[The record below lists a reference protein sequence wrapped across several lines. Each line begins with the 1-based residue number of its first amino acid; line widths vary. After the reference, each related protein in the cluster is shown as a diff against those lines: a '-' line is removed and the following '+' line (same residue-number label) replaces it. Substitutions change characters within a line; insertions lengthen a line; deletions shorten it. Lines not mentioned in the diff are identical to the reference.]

1 MSERDELIKRLRKWE
16 CGIKFGDET
25 GIPLDSIALLKLIAD
40 CLSAL
45 AAQQS
50 QQEPTEPV
58 AEIDV
63 RNQDT
68 MRHGRLVLWLTN
80 PADLPQ
86 GTKLYTAPLSGVRA
100 GMLRAA
106 EICKEWEAKLS
117 QGAGYAIRT
126 AREAI
131 TRAADQVS
139 QPDTVAVPIDA
150 LVALRSRDVMTRVM
164 IDKHGVSIS
173 GWHVPQPAF
182 SQFVPPAIFNI
193 LEPYDD
199 HGGSVKAAL
208 TRAIQRAAQEAK

>member
-1 MSERDELIKRLRKWE
+1 MTDYRKLH
-16 CGIKFGDET
+16 DAQ
-25 GIPLDSIALLKLIAD
+25 SIAWEWGQGVTDAETAIRKLHK
-40 CLSAL
+40 LF
-45 AAQQS
+45 
-50 QQEPTEPV
+50 P
-58 AEIDV
+58 ID
-63 RNQDT
+63 
-68 MRHGRLVLWLTN
+68 GA
-80 PADLPQ
+80 PA
-86 GTKLYTAPLSGVRA
+86 SGVRA

-106 EICKEWEAKLS
+106 EICKEWEGKLS

>member
-1 MSERDELIKRLRKWE
+1 MEKFERADPNALADFDPRTKVCTMNCGPTVGDPRSPEERRFLCPDCVTVPVPSRNRANDLFSALLEFHNAFCNRDETTSLHVWNERMKSA
-16 CGIKFGDET
+16 DENAVAV
-25 GIPLDSIALLKLIAD
+25 LN
-40 CLSAL
+40 
-45 AAQQS
+45 AAPHS
-50 QQEPTEPV
+50 
-58 AEIDV
+58 
-63 RNQDT
+63 
-68 MRHGRLVLWLTN
+68 
-80 PADLPQ
+80 
-86 GTKLYTAPLSGVRA
+86 
-100 GMLRAA
+100 
-106 EICKEWEAKLS
+106 
-117 QGAGYAIRT
+117 
-126 AREAI
+126 
-131 TRAADQVS
+131 S

>member
-1 MSERDELIKRLRKWE
+1 MTGNAPTHTCSYFCDKPECIKAQRDELREK
-16 CGIKFGDET
+16 
-25 GIPLDSIALLKLIAD
+25 
-40 CLSAL
+40 L
-45 AAQQS
+45 AA
-50 QQEPTEPV
+50 
-58 AEIDV
+58 
-63 RNQDT
+63 
-68 MRHGRLVLWLTN
+68 
-80 PADLPQ
+80 
-86 GTKLYTAPLSGVRA
+86 
-100 GMLRAA
+100 
-106 EICKEWEAKLS
+106 
-117 QGAGYAIRT
+117 IR
-126 AREAI
+126 
-131 TRAADQVS
+131 S